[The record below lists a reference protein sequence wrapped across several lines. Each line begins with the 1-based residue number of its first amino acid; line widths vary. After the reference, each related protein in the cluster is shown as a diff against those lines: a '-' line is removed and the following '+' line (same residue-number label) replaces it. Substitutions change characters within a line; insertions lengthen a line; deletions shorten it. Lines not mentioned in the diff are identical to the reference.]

1 MTEYFNPSTGEM
13 VQIDDNETEV
23 DDNENYLGNGD
34 KQALHNDTSYTGG
47 SDAEIEKII
56 QEARAS
62 GVNTTFLDQIGSAWK
77 GASSFAK
84 DNKEILG
91 MFGSGISNGMKDK
104 SASERQDKQN
114 QYLTATAA
122 QKRTWDLEDAA
133 RKKADEKE
141 LWDRRNQSIIDMK
154 PVDMGIIGKNM
165 YDSQLAYM
173 QSRKK

>member
-1 MTEYFNPSTGEM
+1 MSDTNEGESEAIDYLDGAVQDGEYWGSTEPHVATDEERVAAIESGND
-13 VQIDDNETEV
+13 V
-23 DDNENYLGNGD
+23 NYLDYIN
-34 KQALHNDTSYTGG
+34 
-47 SDAEIEKII
+47 DAE
-56 QEARAS
+56 QT
-62 GVNTTFLDQIGSAWK
+62 GVSAKFLSPLKDAWK

-84 DNKEILG
+84 ENKEILG
-91 MFGSGISNGMKDK
+91 MVGSGISNAQKEK
-104 SASERQDKQN
+104 AASERQDKQN